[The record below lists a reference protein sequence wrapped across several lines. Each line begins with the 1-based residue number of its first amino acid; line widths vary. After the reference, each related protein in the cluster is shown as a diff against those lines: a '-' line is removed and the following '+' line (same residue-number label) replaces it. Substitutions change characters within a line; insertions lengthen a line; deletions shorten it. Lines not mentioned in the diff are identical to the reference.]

1 MLAQRFTIQ
10 AIGFLG
16 LAAVLGCSG
25 GSTGPFATV
34 SGTVTQGGNP
44 IDSAKLEFHGT
55 TEGQGGARDVFATY
69 TDSSGKYMIS
79 GVGKNAGIPPGMYKV
94 VITKYRTKSGAMP
107 MDAGAIDVGQLE
119 AQASDLG
126 SAAVG
131 LNNLLPKEYASIN
144 TTKLS
149 ATIQEGKNE
158 NVNFDLK
165 GK

>member
-1 MLAQRFTIQ
+1 
-10 AIGFLG
+10 
-16 LAAVLGCSG
+16 
-25 GSTGPFATV
+25 
-34 SGTVTQGGNP
+34 
-44 IDSAKLEFHGT
+44 
-55 TEGQGGARDVFATY
+55 
-69 TDSSGKYMIS
+69 
-79 GVGKNAGIPPGMYKV
+79 